1 LDEIFEWF
9 NKRLPHPSK
18 FSRTRNASHKA
29 SRCLAW
35 FRDSATDHIGLARE
49 VVEILRQHDVV
60 VETILTDRPGF
71 LVYEDDFQIVA
82 EPFSETPT

>member
-1 LDEIFEWF
+1 MLG
-9 NKRLPHPSK
+9 LVQ
-18 FSRTRNASHKA
+18 
-29 SRCLAW
+29 
-35 FRDSATDHIGLARE
+35 DSATDHIGLARE
-49 VVEILRQHDVV
+49 VVELLRRHDVV

>member
-1 LDEIFEWF
+1 MPFLHFVIPE
-9 NKRLPHPSK
+9 RSK
-18 FSRTRNASHKA
+18 TSGYHHGFLRG
-29 SRCLAW
+29 
-35 FRDSATDHIGLARE
+35 ATDHIGLARE
-49 VVEILRQHDVV
+49 VVELLRQHDVV

>member
-1 LDEIFEWF
+1 MPFLHFVIPE
-9 NKRLPHPSK
+9 RSK
-18 FSRTRNASHKA
+18 TSGYRHGFLRSAQLIQHRGILS
-29 SRCLAW
+29 
-35 FRDSATDHIGLARE
+35 DSATDHIGLARE
-49 VVEILRQHDVV
+49 VAEILRQHDVV